1 MLGEASGLGVGEIF
15 EEAGSRVSAGELG
28 KVEVVLGTW
37 RSPAKGSRAV
47 TRGPGGAG
55 EMVGA
60 SRGGHGC
67 QEGGGRMFCVLC
79 DAVFKTFHVA
89 LLIIAQYRS
98 DGSTFTSKSSTLG
111 KDGHPAGGVWLALP
125 SVRQ

>member
-1 MLGEASGLGVGEIF
+1 MLGEATLDWGREIF
-15 EEAGSRVSAGELG
+15 EGQDQVSAGSWG
-28 KVEVVLGTW
+28 
-37 RSPAKGSRAV
+37 RSRSGSGNLEEPGRGSRAV
-47 TRGPGGAG
+47 TRSLEELGRWWGRVG
-55 EMVGA
+55 EGTDA
-60 SRGGHGC
+60 RKA
-67 QEGGGRMFCVLC
+67 EGECLRFLC

-98 DGSTFTSKSSTLG
+98 DGEYVHLKSSTLG